1 MKEQDES
8 PPRLM
13 ESLGIAGDCV
23 RRALAEPEPSRPLP
37 RFAALQEL
45 RARRGQRQ
53 VLLGL
58 VALASAMLLGV
69 RWLPKAEPTPSLRAE
84 PLPLLAERH
93 EPPVVALPIE
103 SASAA
108 PEQKQQST
116 PKPSLRKPRAPV
128 VPHQP
133 PPPATAATGPS
144 MPAMGG
150 ARACAELA
158 RGGEPERAM
167 TCYEGLA
174 EGRGV
179 SAELA
184 LFEQARLAGRVLRK
198 PDRALALL
206 DQHRTRFPNG
216 SLRAEV
222 MLARIDWLLSSGDR
236 TSARAAVDEALGS
249 GVLSERAG
257 ELERLRTTLAA
268 P

>member
-1 MKEQDES
+1 MNEQDES

-13 ESLGIAGDCV
+13 DSLGSAGDCV
-23 RRALAEPEPSRPLP
+23 RRALAEPEPNRPLP
-37 RFAALQEL
+37 RFTALQEL

-53 VLLGL
+53 VLLGM
-58 VALASAMLLGV
+58 VALAGALLLGA

-84 PLPLLAERH
+84 PLPLLAERR
-93 EPPVVALPIE
+93 EPPVVALPAE

-108 PEQKQQST
+108 PEQKQPIT
-116 PKPSLRKPRAPV
+116 PKPTPRKPRALL
-128 VPHQP
+128 VPAPSPPQP
-133 PPPATAATGPS
+133 AASASVPPA
-144 MPAMGG
+144 GG

-158 RGGEPERAM
+158 RAGEPEQAM
-167 TCYEGLA
+167 TCYAGLA

-184 LFEQARLAGRVLRK
+184 LFEQARLAGRLLRK
-198 PDRALALL
+198 PERALALL

-236 TSARAAVDEALGS
+236 AGARAAVDEALGS
-249 GVLSERAG
+249 GLLAERAG
-257 ELERLRTTLAA
+257 ELERLRATLAS